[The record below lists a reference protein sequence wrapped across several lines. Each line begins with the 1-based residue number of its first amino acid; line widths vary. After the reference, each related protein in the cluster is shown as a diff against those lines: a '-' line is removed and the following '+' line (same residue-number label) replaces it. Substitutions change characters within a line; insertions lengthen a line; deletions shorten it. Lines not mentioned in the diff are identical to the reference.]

1 MSKVRGR
8 YRKLNIDR
16 KWIILVLLAAIASIF
31 INLWPLIFLSLFC
44 ILNAILLSIDR
55 YVQMPVDIEISTF
68 SAVLM
73 TYSYGLNWGIA
84 AAILT
89 KLAAILYNKNVR
101 VDHFF
106 MMGGYV
112 VAAMLANSLAF
123 PSIIMAGII
132 IAFMVNLYVVFVSK
146 FITML
151 SAYEILM
158 YGTSNFIFNVVL
170 FVGFADLFRLLMI

>member
-1 MSKVRGR
+1 
-8 YRKLNIDR
+8 
-16 KWIILVLLAAIASIF
+16 
-31 INLWPLIFLSLFC
+31 
-44 ILNAILLSIDR
+44 
-55 YVQMPVDIEISTF
+55 
-68 SAVLM
+68 
-73 TYSYGLNWGIA
+73 
-84 AAILT
+84 
-89 KLAAILYNKNVR
+89 
-101 VDHFF
+101 